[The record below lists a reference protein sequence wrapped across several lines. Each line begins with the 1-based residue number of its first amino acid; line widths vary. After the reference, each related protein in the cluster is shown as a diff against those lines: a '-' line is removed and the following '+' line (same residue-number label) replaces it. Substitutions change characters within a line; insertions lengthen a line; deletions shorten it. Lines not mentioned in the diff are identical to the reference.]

1 MAVIVQSCLK
11 CKHPIKMYVG
21 QHVLSESLRLTW
33 YKSYSCP
40 YCGTQIEEDGNDITP
55 AEIHKAILEQEG
67 TWLLDIEETGE
78 RVILV
83 VKILRKALNLSLYDA
98 MKIKKTMPGKAI
110 EGTKVEM
117 NRLKQLL
124 ERQSF
129 KSILRKK
136 LSNDGTD

>member
-1 MAVIVQSCLK
+1 M
-11 CKHPIKMYVG
+11 
-21 QHVLSESLRLTW
+21 
-33 YKSYSCP
+33 CP

-55 AEIHKAILEQEG
+55 AEIQKAILEQEG

-83 VKILRKALNLSLYDA
+83 LKILRKALNLSLYDA